1 MNKLHD
7 ALDAMIY
14 GYNVIFEGQ
23 TYLIQSIS
31 KSGSITLMDE
41 ELNTFSVSLDKIELT
56 K

>member
-14 GYNVIFEGQ
+14 GYDVIFEGQ
-23 TYLIQSIS
+23 TCLIQSIS
-31 KSGSITLMDE
+31 KSGRITLIRE
-41 ELNTFSVSLDKIELT
+41 GWVAYSVPLDKIELT